1 MRSNSFCPTQGRFCG
16 TFSFAASP
24 QINVSLEA
32 RVESLQTLAA
42 ISQSTL
48 YDYAHNVR
56 AARPLTRSST
66 SR

>member
-1 MRSNSFCPTQGRFCG
+1 MRSNPFRSSQGRFCG

-48 YDYAHNVR
+48 YDYAHNVQ